1 MLVYVFVAGILI
13 GSALWIVVDGF
24 LQARSNR
31 PGVFCYD
38 YAYANN
44 VDDIQAILVESDR
57 DGYQIIS
64 VFPYEGKYVAIIRR
78 PVDG

>member
-1 MLVYVFVAGILI
+1 MLIYVFVAGVLI
-13 GSALWIVVDGF
+13 GTALWIVVDGF
-24 LQARSNR
+24 LHARSKR

-44 VDDIQAILVESDR
+44 VDDIQAILVGSNQ
-57 DGYQIIS
+57 DGYQVIS
-64 VFPYEGKYVAIIRR
+64 VFPYDGQYVAIIRR